1 MITRV
6 FLRDKDDVNIKDNTN
21 NMNIDDI
28 ISLDFDSLREWLRE
42 RNDEYR
48 SGFPTI
54 SDEDYDRVYNHFS
67 LSTCTRL
74 FDGRV
79 SHARVENSIPMY
91 GLEKIKTMEELREW
105 VVKNGLESQKFIITP
120 KYDGVSCGVTMNDQG
135 NVTALVKG
143 RENMSFSISHHF
155 SLIEPL
161 FKDNEG
167 IVGELIIPQS
177 TFSRKYSSEY
187 KNVRNMVAG
196 KLNPRS
202 RSSEELRDFVFMK
215 YTSYGDSY
223 KTKQEMID
231 RLNTINKIPV
241 RYILADFEDITEEF
255 LSKTYQEFI
264 QEFEIDGLVI
274 DINDLSV
281 ADALGRNSIG
291 NPKFSVAYK
300 GSFGDTKT
308 VAIRSL
314 NWFIGKD
321 GAFNPTITTDKV
333 LIDGAMC
340 GNNIY
345 VDNASYVRDN
355 GVRCGEE
362 IVIKRSGKV
371 IPRIHSIPRI
381 RRWESYSEM
390 VEKGHLFPNCPH
402 CGTSIVIDDSLVD
415 VYCPNEE
422 CSGRNLQEFIFF
434 FKVLGVEGMSD
445 VTYEKIFD
453 KNSMYTDE
461 TVRIIRDRYTVFT
474 EFGDKRSL
482 NIISSL
488 EKCLSDVT
496 ISRLMHA
503 SNMFPSL
510 GSVKLQWIVD
520 ECSLTWENM
529 KDIRPTYE
537 DILKINGFGDI
548 QARIFADNYSR
559 FLDFYRSLSE
569 VLTFKTKVY
578 VTESDIYHGRVFC
591 FTGFRNRDMEDI
603 IKRNGG
609 EVSATYTKSV
619 TDLVM
624 KEKGSGS
631 SKEQKAMKAG
641 ITIYSES
648 EFRELIGMATIIEEE
663 QKSLIDPSRAL
674 F

>member
-1 MITRV
+1 
-6 FLRDKDDVNIKDNTN
+6 
-21 NMNIDDI
+21 MNIDDI
-28 ISLDFDSLREWLRE
+28 CSLDLDLLREWLRE

-48 SGFPTI
+48 SGFPTV
-54 SDEDYDRVYNHFS
+54 SDEDYDKAYNHYS
-67 LSTCTRL
+67 LVTCTRL

-91 GLEKIKTMEELREW
+91 GLEKIKTIEEFREW
-105 VVKNGLESQKFIITP
+105 VSKNGLQSQKFIITP
-120 KYDGVSCGVTMNDQG
+120 KYDGVSCGVKMSEDG
-135 NVTALVKG
+135 SVTALVKG

-161 FKDNEG
+161 FKDDEE

-177 TFSRKYSSEY
+177 VFLEKYSSEY

-215 YTSYGDSY
+215 YTSYAGSY

-231 RLNTINKIPV
+231 RLNTLNKISV
-241 RYILADFEDITEEF
+241 RYILVDFEDITEEF

-274 DINDLSV
+274 DVNDLSV
-281 ADALGRNSIG
+281 ADSLGRNSIG
-291 NPKFSVAYK
+291 NPKFAIAYK
-300 GSFGDTKT
+300 GSFGDTKRVT
-308 VAIRSL
+308 IKHL

-321 GAFNPTITTDKV
+321 GTFNPTITTDKV
-333 LIDGAMC
+333 LIDGALC

-355 GVRCGEE
+355 GLRLGQE
-362 IVIKRSGKV
+362 IFIKRSGKV

-381 RRWESYSEM
+381 ERWKSYGEM
-390 VEKGHLFPNCPH
+390 VENNHLFRECPY
-402 CGTSIVIDDSLVD
+402 CSSPIVLDDSLVD
-415 VYCPNEE
+415 VYCPNER

-445 VTYEKIFD
+445 VTYEKIFN
-453 KNSMYTDE
+453 KSSSYTDE
-461 TVRIIRDRYTVFT
+461 IVRVIRDRGEVFA
-474 EFGDKRSL
+474 EFGDKRSS
-482 NIISSL
+482 NIVRSL
-488 EKCLSDVT
+488 EKCISDIT

-503 SNMFPSL
+503 SNMFQSL

-520 ECSLTWENM
+520 EYSLTWENLE
-529 KDIRPTYE
+529 DFCPSYS

-548 QARIFADNYSR
+548 QAGIFVENYKK
-559 FLDFYRSLSE
+559 FIDFYKSLSSI
-569 VLTFKTKVY
+569 LTFKTKVET
-578 VTESDIYHGRVFC
+578 TESDIYQGRVFC
-591 FTGFRNRDMEDI
+591 FTGFRNKAMEDTI
-603 IKRNGG
+603 HKNGG
-609 EVSATYTKSV
+609 KVSATYTKAV
-619 TDLVM
+619 TDLVI

-631 SKEQKAMKAG
+631 SKEQKATSAG
-641 ITIYSES
+641 IRIYSES
-648 EFRELIGMATIIEEE
+648 EFRELIGMETIIEEQ
-663 QKSLIDPSRAL
+663 QKSLIDPSKAL

>member
-1 MITRV
+1 
-6 FLRDKDDVNIKDNTN
+6 
-21 NMNIDDI
+21 MNINDTL
-28 ISLDFDSLREWLRE
+28 SLDLDSLREWLRE

-48 SGFPTI
+48 SGFPTV
-54 SDEDYDRVYNHFS
+54 SDDDYDKAYNHYS

-79 SHARVENSIPMY
+79 SHERVENSIPMY
-91 GLEKIKTMEELREW
+91 GLEKIKTMDEFRGW
-105 VVKNGLESQKFIITP
+105 VSKNGLESQKFIITP
-120 KYDGVSCGVTMNDQG
+120 KYDGVSCGVTIDNQG
-135 NVTALVKG
+135 NVVALVKG

-161 FKDNEG
+161 FKDDEE

-177 TFSRKYSSEY
+177 TFLKKYSSEY

-223 KTKQEMID
+223 KTKKEMID
-231 RLNTINKIPV
+231 RLNTINKMPV
-241 RYILADFEDITEEF
+241 RYILADFQEITEEF
-255 LSKTYQEFI
+255 LSSTYKEFI

-274 DINDLSV
+274 DVNDLSV
-281 ADALGRNSIG
+281 AESLGRNSIG
-291 NPKFSVAYK
+291 NPKFSIAYK

-308 VAIRSL
+308 VTIRSL

-333 LIDGAMC
+333 IIDGAMC

-355 GVRCGEE
+355 GIRCGEE

-381 RRWESYSEM
+381 DRWKSYAEM
-390 VEKGHLFPNCPH
+390 VTEGHLFSNCPH
-402 CGTSIVIDDSLVD
+402 CATSIVLDDSLVD
-415 VYCPNEE
+415 VYCPNER

-434 FKVLGVEGMSD
+434 FKVLGVDGISD

-453 KNSMYTDE
+453 NNSSYTAE
-461 TVRIIRDRYTVFT
+461 IIRVIRDRYTVFA
-474 EFGDKRSL
+474 EFGDKRSS
-482 NIISSL
+482 NILKSL
-488 EKCLSDVT
+488 EKCFDDTT

-510 GSVKLQWIVD
+510 GSAKLQWIVD
-520 ECSLTWENM
+520 SYSFTWENIFH
-529 KDIRPTYE
+529 IRPTYE
-537 DILKINGFGDI
+537 DVLKINGFGDI
-548 QARIFADNYSR
+548 QAGIFVNNYTR
-559 FLDFYRSLSE
+559 FVDFYKSLSE
-569 VLTFKTKVY
+569 ILTFKTK
-578 VTESDIYHGRVFC
+578 TETAESDIYQGRVFC
-591 FTGFRNRDMEDI
+591 FTGFRNKAMGDI
-603 IKRNGG
+603 IKKNGG
-609 EVSATYTKSV
+609 TVSATYTKSV
-619 TDLVM
+619 TDLII

-641 ITIYSES
+641 IRIYSES
-648 EFRELIGMATIIEEE
+648 EFRELVGMMTIIEEE
-663 QKSLIDPSRAL
+663 QQSLIDPSKAL

>member
-1 MITRV
+1 
-6 FLRDKDDVNIKDNTN
+6 
-21 NMNIDDI
+21 MNIDGI
-28 ISLDFDSLREWLRE
+28 LALDLDLLREWLRE

-48 SGFPTI
+48 SGFPTV
-54 SDEDYDRVYNHFS
+54 SDEDYDKAYNHYS
-67 LSTCTRL
+67 LVTCTRL

-91 GLEKIKTMEELREW
+91 GLEKIKTIEEFREW
-105 VVKNGLESQKFIITP
+105 VSKNNLQSQKFIITP
-120 KYDGVSCGVTMNDQG
+120 KYDGVSCGVTIDG
-135 NVTALVKG
+135 DGSVTALVKG

-161 FKDNEG
+161 FKDDEE

-177 TFSRKYSSEY
+177 VFSEKYSSEY

-215 YTSYGDSY
+215 YTSYAGSY

-231 RLNTINKIPV
+231 RLNTLNKIPV
-241 RYILADFEDITEEF
+241 RYILVDFEDITEEF

-264 QEFEIDGLVI
+264 LEFEIDGLVI
-274 DINDLSV
+274 DVNDLSV
-281 ADALGRNSIG
+281 ADSLGRNSIG
-291 NPKFSVAYK
+291 NPKFAIAYK
-300 GSFGDTKT
+300 GAFGDTKKVT
-308 VAIRSL
+308 IRSL

-321 GAFNPTITTDKV
+321 GTFNPTITTDKV

-355 GVRCGEE
+355 GLRLGQE
-362 IVIKRSGKV
+362 IFIKRSGKV

-381 RRWESYSEM
+381 ERWKSYGEM
-390 VEKGHLFPNCPH
+390 VENNHLFRECPH
-402 CGTSIVIDDSLVD
+402 CGSSIVLDDSLVD
-415 VYCPNEE
+415 VYCPNER

-445 VTYEKIFD
+445 VTYEKIFN
-453 KNSMYTDE
+453 KSSSYTDE
-461 TVRIIRDRYTVFT
+461 IVRIIRDRDVVFA
-474 EFGDKRSL
+474 EFGDKRSS
-482 NIISSL
+482 NIVRSL
-488 EKCLSDVT
+488 EKCISDIT

-503 SNMFPSL
+503 SNMFQSL

-520 ECSLTWENM
+520 DYSLTWENLE
-529 KDIRPTYE
+529 DFCPSFT

-548 QARIFADNYSR
+548 QARIFVENYKK
-559 FLDFYRSLSE
+559 FIDFYKSLSE
-569 VLTFKTKVY
+569 ILTFKTKVET
-578 VTESDIYHGRVFC
+578 TESDIYQGRVFC
-591 FTGFRNRDMEDI
+591 FTGFRNKAMEDTI
-603 IKRNGG
+603 SKNGG
-609 EVSATYTKSV
+609 KVSATYTKAV
-619 TDLVM
+619 TDLVI

-631 SKEQKAMKAG
+631 SKEQKAMSAG
-641 ITIYSES
+641 IRIYSES
-648 EFRELIGMATIIEEE
+648 EFRELIGMETIIEEQ
-663 QKSLIDPSRAL
+663 QKSLIDPSKAL

>member
-1 MITRV
+1 
-6 FLRDKDDVNIKDNTN
+6 
-21 NMNIDDI
+21 MNIDDI
-28 ISLDFDSLREWLRE
+28 CSLDLDLLREWLRE

-48 SGFPTI
+48 SGFPTV
-54 SDEDYDRVYNHFS
+54 SDEDYDKAYNHYS
-67 LSTCTRL
+67 QVTCTRL

-79 SHARVENSIPMY
+79 SHERVENSIPMY
-91 GLEKIKTMEELREW
+91 GLEKIKTIEEFREW
-105 VVKNGLESQKFIITP
+105 VSKNNLQSQKFIITP
-120 KYDGVSCGVTMNDQG
+120 KYDGVSCGVKMSEDG
-135 NVTALVKG
+135 SVIALVKG

-161 FKDNEG
+161 FKDDEE

-177 TFSRKYSSEY
+177 TFSEKYSSEY

-202 RSSEELRDFVFMK
+202 RSSSELRVFVFMK
-215 YTSYGDSY
+215 YTSYAGSY

-231 RLNTINKIPV
+231 RLNTLNKIPV
-241 RYILADFEDITEEF
+241 RYILVDFQDITEEF

-274 DINDLSV
+274 DVNDLSV
-281 ADALGRNSIG
+281 ADSLGRNSIG

-300 GSFGDTKT
+300 GSFGDTKKVT
-308 VAIRSL
+308 IKHL

-321 GAFNPTITTDKV
+321 GTFNPTITTDKV

-355 GVRCGEE
+355 GLRCGEE
-362 IVIKRSGKV
+362 IFIKRSGKV
-371 IPRIHSIPRI
+371 IPRIHSIPKI
-381 RRWESYSEM
+381 ERWKSYGEM
-390 VEKGHLFPNCPH
+390 VENDHLFRECPH
-402 CGTSIVIDDSLVD
+402 CSSPIVLDDSLVD
-415 VYCPNEE
+415 VYCPNER

-434 FKVLGVEGMSD
+434 FKVLDVEGMSD

-453 KNSMYTDE
+453 KNSSYTDE
-461 TVRIIRDRYTVFT
+461 IVRVIRDRDSIFA
-474 EFGDKRSL
+474 EFGDKRSS
-482 NIISSL
+482 NIVRSF
-488 EKCLSDVT
+488 EKCISDIT

-503 SNMFPSL
+503 SNMFQSL

-520 ECSLTWENM
+520 EYELTWENLE
-529 KDIRPTYE
+529 DFCPSYS

-548 QARIFADNYSR
+548 QAGIFVENYKK
-559 FLDFYRSLSE
+559 FIDFYKSLSS
-569 VLTFKTKVY
+569 VLTFKTKVET
-578 VTESDIYHGRVFC
+578 VESDIYQGRVFC
-591 FTGFRNRDMEDI
+591 FTGFRNKAMEDTI
-603 IKRNGG
+603 HKNGG
-609 EVSATYTKSV
+609 KVSATYTKAV
-619 TDLVM
+619 TDLVI

-631 SKEQKAMKAG
+631 SKEQKAMSAG
-641 ITIYSES
+641 IRIYSES
-648 EFRELIGMATIIEEE
+648 EFRELLGMETIIEEQ
-663 QKSLIDPSRAL
+663 QKSLIDPSKAL

>member
-1 MITRV
+1 
-6 FLRDKDDVNIKDNTN
+6 
-21 NMNIDDI
+21 MNIDDI
-28 ISLDFDSLREWLRE
+28 LSLDLDSLREWLRE

-48 SGFPTI
+48 SGFPTV
-54 SDEDYDRVYNHFS
+54 SDDDYDKAYNHYS
-67 LSTCTRL
+67 LATCTRL

-79 SHARVENSIPMY
+79 SHERVENSIPMY
-91 GLEKIKTMEELREW
+91 GLEKIKTIEEFREW
-105 VVKNGLESQKFIITP
+105 VIKNGLESQKFIITP
-120 KYDGVSCGVTMNDQG
+120 KYDGVSCGVTMAEDGQ
-135 NVTALVKG
+135 VTALVKG

-161 FKDNEG
+161 FKDDEE

-177 TFSRKYSSEY
+177 TFLEKYSSEY

-202 RSSEELRDFVFMK
+202 RSSSELRDFVFMK

-231 RLNTINKIPV
+231 RLNTLNKIPV

-264 QEFEIDGLVI
+264 LEFEIDGLVI
-274 DINDLSV
+274 DVNDLSV
-281 ADALGRNSIG
+281 ADSLGRNSIG

-300 GSFGDTKT
+300 GSFGDTKKVT
-308 VAIRSL
+308 IRSL

-321 GAFNPTITTDKV
+321 GTFNPTISTDKV

-355 GVRCGEE
+355 GLRPGQE
-362 IVIKRSGKV
+362 IFIKRSGKV
-371 IPRIHSIPRI
+371 IPRIHSIPEKE
-381 RRWESYSEM
+381 RWESYEEM
-390 VEKGHLFPNCPH
+390 VENSHLFRECPH
-402 CGTSIVIDDSLVD
+402 CSTPIVLDDSLVD
-415 VYCPNEE
+415 VYCPNER

-445 VTYEKIFD
+445 VTYEKIFN
-453 KNSMYTDE
+453 KGSLYTDE
-461 TVRIIRDRYTVFT
+461 IIRIIRDRGEVFA
-474 EFGDKRSL
+474 EFGDKRSS
-482 NIISSL
+482 NIVRSL
-488 EKCLSDVT
+488 EKCISEVT

-520 ECSLTWENM
+520 DYSLTWENLQ
-529 KDIRPTYE
+529 DFCPTLE
-537 DILKINGFGDI
+537 GILKISGFGDI
-548 QARIFADNYSR
+548 QAGIFVENYKK
-559 FLDFYRSLSE
+559 FIDFYKSLSE
-569 VLTFKTKVY
+569 ILTFKTKVET
-578 VTESDIYHGRVFC
+578 VESEIFRGRVFC
-591 FTGFRNRDMEDI
+591 FTGFRNKAMEDM
-603 IKRNGG
+603 IKKNGG
-609 EVSATYTKSV
+609 TVSSSYTKSV
-619 TDLVM
+619 TDLVI

-631 SKEQKAMKAG
+631 SKEQKAMSAG
-641 ITIYSES
+641 INIHSES
-648 EFRELIGMATIIEEE
+648 EFRELLGMETIIEEQ
-663 QKSLIDPSRAL
+663 QKSLIDPSKAL

>member
-1 MITRV
+1 
-6 FLRDKDDVNIKDNTN
+6 
-21 NMNIDDI
+21 MNIDDI
-28 ISLDFDSLREWLRE
+28 LSLDLDSLREWLRE

-54 SDEDYDRVYNHFS
+54 SDDDYDKAYNHYS
-67 LSTCTRL
+67 QATCTRL

-91 GLEKIKTMEELREW
+91 GLEKIKTIEEFREW
-105 VVKNGLESQKFIITP
+105 VSKNGLESQKFIITP
-120 KYDGVSCGVTMNDQG
+120 KYDGVSCGVTTDENGQ
-135 NVTALVKG
+135 VSALVKG

-161 FKDNEG
+161 FKDDEE

-177 TFSRKYSSEY
+177 TFSEKYSSEY

-202 RSSEELRDFVFMK
+202 RSSSELRDFVFMK

-231 RLNTINKIPV
+231 RLNTLNKIPV
-241 RYILADFEDITEEF
+241 RYILVDFEDITEEF
-255 LSKTYQEFI
+255 LSTTYQEFI
-264 QEFEIDGLVI
+264 LEFEIDGLVI
-274 DINDLSV
+274 DVNDLSV
-281 ADALGRNSIG
+281 AKSLGRNSIG

-300 GSFGDTKT
+300 GSFGDTKKVT
-308 VAIRSL
+308 IKHL

-321 GAFNPTITTDKV
+321 GTFNPTISTDKV

-355 GVRCGEE
+355 GLRLGQE
-362 IVIKRSGKV
+362 IFIKRSGKV
-371 IPRIHSIPRI
+371 IPRIHSIPKKE
-381 RRWESYSEM
+381 RWKSYEEM
-390 VEKGHLFPNCPH
+390 VENNHLSRECPH
-402 CGTSIVIDDSLVD
+402 CSTPIVLDDSLVD
-415 VYCPNEE
+415 VYCPNEK

-445 VTYEKIFD
+445 VTYEKIFN
-453 KNSMYTDE
+453 KGSLYTDE
-461 TVRIIRDRYTVFT
+461 IVRIIRDRGEVFA
-474 EFGDKRSL
+474 EFGDKRSS
-482 NIISSL
+482 NIVRSL
-488 EKCLSDVT
+488 EKCMSEVT

-520 ECSLTWENM
+520 DYELTWENLQ
-529 KDIRPTYE
+529 DFHPTLE
-537 DILKINGFGDI
+537 GILKISGFGDI
-548 QARIFADNYSR
+548 QAGIFVENYKK
-559 FLDFYRSLSE
+559 FVDFYKSLTE
-569 VLTFKTKVY
+569 ILTFKTKVE
-578 VTESDIYHGRVFC
+578 TAESDIYRGRVFC
-591 FTGFRNRDMEDI
+591 FTGFRNKAMEDM
-603 IKRNGG
+603 IKKNGG
-609 EVSATYTKSV
+609 AVSSSYTKSV
-619 TDLVM
+619 TDLVI

-631 SKEQKAMKAG
+631 SKEQKAMSAG
-641 ITIYSES
+641 IRIYSES
-648 EFRELIGMATIIEEE
+648 EFRELLGMETIIEEQ
-663 QKSLIDPSRAL
+663 QKSLIDPSKAL

>member
-1 MITRV
+1 
-6 FLRDKDDVNIKDNTN
+6 
-21 NMNIDDI
+21 MNIDDI
-28 ISLDFDSLREWLRE
+28 CSLDLDTLREWLRD

-48 SGFPTI
+48 SGFPTV
-54 SDEDYDRVYNHFS
+54 SDEDYDKAYNHYS
-67 LSTCTRL
+67 LVTCTRL

-91 GLEKIKTMEELREW
+91 GLEKIKTIEEFREW
-105 VVKNGLESQKFIITP
+105 VSKNGLQSQKFIITP
-120 KYDGVSCGVTMNDQG
+120 KYDGVSCGVKMSEDG
-135 NVTALVKG
+135 SAIALVKG

-161 FKDNEG
+161 FKDDEE

-177 TFSRKYSSEY
+177 VFSEKYSSEY

-215 YTSYGDSY
+215 YTSYAGSY

-231 RLNTINKIPV
+231 RLNTLNKIPV
-241 RYILADFEDITEEF
+241 RYILVDFQDITEEF

-274 DINDLSV
+274 DVNDLSV
-281 ADALGRNSIG
+281 ADSLGRNSIG
-291 NPKFSVAYK
+291 NPKFAIAYK
-300 GSFGDTKT
+300 GSFGDTKKVT
-308 VAIRSL
+308 IRSL

-321 GAFNPTITTDKV
+321 GTFNPTITTDKV
-333 LIDGAMC
+333 IIDGAMC

-355 GVRCGEE
+355 GLRCGDE
-362 IVIKRSGKV
+362 IFIKRSGKV
-371 IPRIHSIPRI
+371 IPRIHSIPKME
-381 RRWESYSEM
+381 RWKSYGEM
-390 VEKGHLFPNCPH
+390 VTECHLFRECPY
-402 CGTSIVIDDSLVD
+402 CSSSIVLDDSLVD
-415 VYCPNEE
+415 VYCPNER

-453 KNSMYTDE
+453 KSSLYTDE
-461 TVRIIRDRYTVFT
+461 IVRIIRDRGEVFV
-474 EFGDKRSL
+474 EFGDKRSS
-482 NIISSL
+482 NIVRSL
-488 EKCLSDVT
+488 EKCISDIT

-503 SNMFPSL
+503 SNMFQSL

-520 ECSLTWENM
+520 EYSLTWENLE
-529 KDIRPTYE
+529 DFCPSRS

-548 QARIFADNYSR
+548 QAGIFVENYKK
-559 FLDFYRSLSE
+559 FIDFYKSLSSI
-569 VLTFKTKVY
+569 LTFKTKVET
-578 VTESDIYHGRVFC
+578 TESNIYQGRVFC
-591 FTGFRNRDMEDI
+591 FTGFRNKAMEDTI
-603 IKRNGG
+603 CKNGG
-609 EVSATYTKSV
+609 KVSATYTKAV
-619 TDLVM
+619 TDLVI

-631 SKEQKAMKAG
+631 SKEQKAISAG
-641 ITIYSES
+641 IRIYSES
-648 EFRELIGMATIIEEE
+648 EFRELLGMETIIEEQ
-663 QKSLIDPSRAL
+663 QKSLIDPSKAL